1 MKRLLLITAAAALIS
16 VPLHAKNN
24 FKQGNE
30 YYLDKK
36 YDKALEKYSGFVK
49 KNPDYYEGYYNAGN
63 SLFKQGKYKEAL
75 SMYKKA
81 RELKPDD
88 PDIEYNIK
96 VAEKK
101 LKEKQKQQKQQQK
114 DKGGGKKQE
123 DKGAGQQE
131 DKKQGKGKGEKQEA
145 GKENAG
151 QKNGGSKKAAGG
163 KQKREDKGSAGKQAM
178 TDDEV
183 QALLNLMQ
191 KQEKK
196 YRNYFGKK
204 YRRKKGVYD
213 FPDFFNM
220 SPEEIM
226 EYMDRKMMDPF
237 EERKQG
243 GGKEQKDW

>member
-1 MKRLLLITAAAALIS
+1 MKRILLITASMVLVS
-16 VPLHAKNN
+16 MPLHAKNN

-30 YYLDKK
+30 YYLGKK
-36 YDKALEKYSGFVK
+36 YDKALDKYSDFVK

-63 SLFKQGKYKEAL
+63 SLFRQGKYKEAL
-75 SMYKKA
+75 SMYEKA
-81 RELKPDD
+81 RELKPDG
-88 PDIEYNIK
+88 PDIKYNIK

-101 LKEKQKQQKQQQK
+101 LKEKQKQQQKNKGGEKKQG
-114 DKGGGKKQE
+114 DKGS
-123 DKGAGQQE
+123 GQQG
-131 DKKQGKGKGEKQEA
+131 DKKQGNGKEEKQKA
-145 GKENAG
+145 GKSEAG
-151 QKNGGSKKAAGG
+151 QKSGGGKAAGG
-163 KQKREDKGSAGKQAM
+163 RQKREEKDSGGKQAM
-178 TDDEV
+178 TDDEA
-183 QALLNLMQ
+183 QALLNMMQ

-237 EERKQG
+237 EERSRG
-243 GGKEQKDW
+243 SGKEKKDW